1 MAAFIKAIHFSI
13 LVMWVALSWGCSIDI
28 DRSETSES
36 SEKSRSEN
44 LLPASED
51 PSSDKPYID
60 ETYLELSILND
71 NELAAGQ
78 VANDYADYK
87 IQLRLYDIRCSQ
99 SEPGYKKKI
108 AGWVPSEK
116 CLDFVKTIVTS
127 GDGSLKVKDAPYGVY
142 FLDLRIW
149 TPKDKLVAQG
159 SDEVVIVRDALNESK
174 IMVKD
179 EGQKMENGQALG
191 KEDEVAISATDTP
204 VAG

>member
-1 MAAFIKAIHFSI
+1 MATLIKAIQFSV
-13 LVMWVALSWGCSIDI
+13 LVVWVALSWGCSIDI
-28 DRSETSES
+28 DRSETSDS
-36 SEKSRSEN
+36 SEKNRSEN
-44 LLPASED
+44 LLSESED

-71 NELAAGQ
+71 KELAAGQ
-78 VANDYADYK
+78 VADDYADYK

-99 SEPGYKKKI
+99 SEPGYKKKA

-116 CLDFVKTIVTS
+116 CLVFVKTIVTS
-127 GDGSLKVKDAPYGVY
+127 GDGSFKVKDAPYGVY

-179 EGQKMENGQALG
+179 EDQQIEDGQPLG
-191 KEDEVAISATDTP
+191 KEDEVAISANDSS